1 MRGGWWGRGTA
12 SATGVSMLT
21 VALARYSRRITQPRG
36 VGAKHPGHNQH
47 VLSTNVVLTVV
58 AVPVR
63 MYPSHGSPYGGLV
76 IATGSAGARAQRLW
90 ALILAV
96 AFACTALLLS
106 APSGAH
112 ADPRTAPQAVDPASA
127 EQSLLVWVRADADKT
142 GIAGVTVKVSGGG
155 VEATGTTG
163 ADGKAEVGLSAPGSF
178 TVEVD
183 ASTIPEGAGV
193 PRAGSSP
200 REIDVAAGNKNVPAF
215 FFLSPD
221 GAAAG
226 AGSTPAP
233 SASTGAGTSTST
245 GGETAAPDTET
256 GTVTA
261 TAEPVTQNNF
271 WKIFWPKVV
280 TGLIFGLLLALAAI
294 GLSLIYG
301 TTGLNNFAHGEL
313 VTFGALMAYLFSN
326 VLGLNPVL
334 AIAITVVL
342 GGAFGYVQDA
352 ALWKPLRKR
361 SLGLVPLMIVTIGL
375 SLALRYLFQFI
386 FGADR
391 LTLPNSPAPFLVVGP
406 VSLKF
411 TDVAGAIVSIVLLL
425 AVAYVLLYTKIGK
438 ATRAVSDNRSLAA
451 ASGIDVEGVI
461 RVVWIG
467 GAALAALSGVFIAY
481 YQSLRWDTGA
491 SILLLVFSAV
501 VLGGLGTAFGALIGS
516 IVIGVFINVSTMV
529 LPENMKYVAALV
541 VMIVILLVRPQGI
554 LGRKDRIG

>member
-1 MRGGWWGRGTA
+1 
-12 SATGVSMLT
+12 
-21 VALARYSRRITQPRG
+21 
-36 VGAKHPGHNQH
+36 
-47 VLSTNVVLTVV
+47 
-58 AVPVR
+58 
-63 MYPSHGSPYGGLV
+63 V
-76 IATGSAGARAQRLW
+76 IATGSAGARAQRMW

-96 AFACTALLLS
+96 AFACAALVLTAP
-106 APSGAH
+106 AGAH
-112 ADPRTAPQAVDPASA
+112 ADPRAAPQAVDPASA

-142 GIAGVTVKVSGGG
+142 GIAGVTVTVSGGG
-155 VEATGTTG
+155 VDATGTTD
-163 ADGKAEVGLSAPGSF
+163 AEGKAEVGLSAPGSF

-183 ASTIPEGAGV
+183 ESTVPEGAGI

-221 GAAAG
+221 GGAAAG
-226 AGSTPAP
+226 PSPTPSTDAG
-233 SASTGAGTSTST
+233 TST

-256 GTVTA
+256 GTVSG
-261 TAEPVTQNNF
+261 TAEPVSGNNF

-334 AIAITVVL
+334 AILITVVL
-342 GGAFGYVQDA
+342 GGAFGYTQDA
-352 ALWKPLRKR
+352 AIWKPLRR
-361 SLGLVPLMIVTIGL
+361 RNLGLVPLMIVTIGL

-411 TDVAGAIVSIVLLL
+411 TDVAGAVVSIVLLL

-451 ASGIDVEGVI
+451 ASGIDVERVI
-461 RVVWIG
+461 RVVWVG

>member
-1 MRGGWWGRGTA
+1 M
-12 SATGVSMLT
+12 
-21 VALARYSRRITQPRG
+21 
-36 VGAKHPGHNQH
+36 
-47 VLSTNVVLTVV
+47 
-58 AVPVR
+58 
-63 MYPSHGSPYGGLV
+63 

-112 ADPRTAPQAVDPASA
+112 ADPRAAPQAVDPASA
-127 EQSLLVWVRADADKT
+127 EQSLLVWVRADADKS
-142 GIAGVTVKVSGGG
+142 GIAGVAVKVSGGG
-155 VEATGTTG
+155 VETTGTTG

-233 SASTGAGTSTST
+233 SASTSTST

>member
-1 MRGGWWGRGTA
+1 MGPGGRRQDRHRRGDRHGLGR
-12 SATGVSMLT
+12 
-21 VALARYSRRITQPRG
+21 RRR
-36 VGAKHPGHNQH
+36 
-47 VLSTNVVLTVV
+47 
-58 AVPVR
+58 R
-63 MYPSHGSPYGGLV
+63 
-76 IATGSAGARAQRLW
+76 
-90 ALILAV
+90 
-96 AFACTALLLS
+96 
-106 APSGAH
+106 
-112 ADPRTAPQAVDPASA
+112 
-127 EQSLLVWVRADADKT
+127 
-142 GIAGVTVKVSGGG
+142 
-155 VEATGTTG
+155 ATGTTD
-163 ADGKAEVGLSAPGSF
+163 AEGKAEVGLSAPGSF
-178 TVEVD
+178 TVQVD
-183 ASTIPEGAGV
+183 ESTIPEGAGL

-221 GAAAG
+221 AAAG
-226 AGSTPAP
+226 
-233 SASTGAGTSTST
+233 GAGGASPTPSTDAGTPS

-256 GTVTA
+256 GAVSG
-261 TAEPVTQNNF
+261 TAEPVTGNNF

-334 AIAITVVL
+334 AILITVVL
-342 GGAFGYVQDA
+342 GGAFGYAQDA
-352 ALWKPLRKR
+352 AIWKPLRKR
-361 SLGLVPLMIVTIGL
+361 GLGLVPLMIVTIGL

-411 TDVAGAIVSIVLLL
+411 TDVAGAVVSIVLLL

>member
-1 MRGGWWGRGTA
+1 M
-12 SATGVSMLT
+12 
-21 VALARYSRRITQPRG
+21 
-36 VGAKHPGHNQH
+36 
-47 VLSTNVVLTVV
+47 
-58 AVPVR
+58 
-63 MYPSHGSPYGGLV
+63 
-76 IATGSAGARAQRLW
+76 
-90 ALILAV
+90 

-106 APSGAH
+106 APAAAH
-112 ADPRTAPQAVDPASA
+112 ADPRAAPQAVDPAAA

-142 GIAGVTVKVSGGG
+142 GIAGVTVTVSGGG
-155 VEATGTTG
+155 GDATGTTG
-163 ADGKAEVGLSAPGSF
+163 PDGKAEVGLSAPGSF

-183 ASTIPEGAGV
+183 ESTIPEGAGV

-215 FFLSPD
+215 FFISPD

-226 AGSTPAP
+226 SAPAP
-233 SASTGAGTSTST
+233 SASTGAGTGTST

-261 TAEPVTQNNF
+261 TAEPVTENNF

-334 AIAITVVL
+334 AIVITVVL
-342 GGAFGYVQDA
+342 GGAFGFAQDA
-352 ALWKPLRKR
+352 AIWKPLRKR
-361 SLGLVPLMIVTIGL
+361 RLGLVPLMIVTIGL

-541 VMIVILLVRPQGI
+541 VMIVILLIRPQGI

>member
-1 MRGGWWGRGTA
+1 M
-12 SATGVSMLT
+12 
-21 VALARYSRRITQPRG
+21 
-36 VGAKHPGHNQH
+36 
-47 VLSTNVVLTVV
+47 
-58 AVPVR
+58 
-63 MYPSHGSPYGGLV
+63 
-76 IATGSAGARAQRLW
+76 W

-106 APSGAH
+106 SPSAAH
-112 ADPRTAPQAVDPASA
+112 ADPRAAPQAVDPASA
-127 EQSLLVWVRADADKT
+127 EQSLLVWVRADADNA

-183 ASTIPEGAGV
+183 ESTIPEGAGV

-215 FFLSPD
+215 FFIAPD
-221 GAAAG
+221 GAASGA

-233 SASTGAGTSTST
+233 SASDDAGTST

-256 GTVTA
+256 GAVSG
-261 TAEPVTQNNF
+261 TAEPVTENNF

-334 AIAITVVL
+334 AIIITVVL
-342 GGAFGYVQDA
+342 GGAFGFVQDA
-352 ALWKPLRKR
+352 AIWKPLRR
-361 SLGLVPLMIVTIGL
+361 RRLGLVPLMIVTIGL
-375 SLALRYLFQFI
+375 SLALRYTFQFI

-391 LTLPNSPAPFLVVGP
+391 LTLPNSSAPFLVVGP

-411 TDVAGAIVSIVLLL
+411 TDVVGAIVSIVLLV

>member
-1 MRGGWWGRGTA
+1 M
-12 SATGVSMLT
+12 
-21 VALARYSRRITQPRG
+21 
-36 VGAKHPGHNQH
+36 
-47 VLSTNVVLTVV
+47 
-58 AVPVR
+58 
-63 MYPSHGSPYGGLV
+63 
-76 IATGSAGARAQRLW
+76 W

-106 APSGAH
+106 SPSDAH
-112 ADPRTAPQAVDPASA
+112 ADPRAAPQAVDPAAA

-142 GIAGVTVKVSGGG
+142 GIAGVTVTVSGGG
-155 VEATGTTG
+155 VDATGTTG
-163 ADGKAEVGLSAPGSF
+163 ADGKAEVGLSAPGSY
-178 TVEVD
+178 TVQVD
-183 ASTIPEGAGV
+183 ESTIPEGAGV

-221 GAAAG
+221 GAAGG
-226 AGSTPAP
+226 AVGASPTPSTD
-233 SASTGAGTSTST
+233 AGTPS

-256 GTVTA
+256 GAVSG
-261 TAEPVTQNNF
+261 TAEPVTGNNF

-334 AIAITVVL
+334 AILITVVL
-342 GGAFGYVQDA
+342 GGAFGYAQDA
-352 ALWKPLRKR
+352 AIWKPLRKR

-411 TDVAGAIVSIVLLL
+411 TDVAGAVVSIVLLL

>member
-1 MRGGWWGRGTA
+1 M
-12 SATGVSMLT
+12 
-21 VALARYSRRITQPRG
+21 
-36 VGAKHPGHNQH
+36 
-47 VLSTNVVLTVV
+47 
-58 AVPVR
+58 
-63 MYPSHGSPYGGLV
+63 
-76 IATGSAGARAQRLW
+76 W

-96 AFACTALLLS
+96 AFACAALVLTAP
-106 APSGAH
+106 AGAH
-112 ADPRTAPQAVDPASA
+112 ADPRAAPQAVDPASA

-142 GIAGVTVKVSGGG
+142 GIAGVTVTVSGGG
-155 VEATGTTG
+155 VDATGTTD
-163 ADGKAEVGLSAPGSF
+163 AEGKAEVGLSAPGSF

-183 ASTIPEGAGV
+183 ESTVPEGAGI

-221 GAAAG
+221 GGAAAG
-226 AGSTPAP
+226 PSPTPSTD
-233 SASTGAGTSTST
+233 GGTST

-256 GTVTA
+256 GAVSG
-261 TAEPVTQNNF
+261 TAEPVSGNNF

-334 AIAITVVL
+334 AILITVVL
-342 GGAFGYVQDA
+342 GGAFGYTQDA
-352 ALWKPLRKR
+352 AIWKPLRR
-361 SLGLVPLMIVTIGL
+361 RNLGLVPLMIVTIGL

-411 TDVAGAIVSIVLLL
+411 TDVAGAVVSIVLLL

-451 ASGIDVEGVI
+451 ASGIDVERVI
-461 RVVWIG
+461 RVVWVG

>member
-1 MRGGWWGRGTA
+1 M
-12 SATGVSMLT
+12 
-21 VALARYSRRITQPRG
+21 
-36 VGAKHPGHNQH
+36 
-47 VLSTNVVLTVV
+47 
-58 AVPVR
+58 
-63 MYPSHGSPYGGLV
+63 
-76 IATGSAGARAQRLW
+76 W

-106 APSGAH
+106 SPSDAH
-112 ADPRTAPQAVDPASA
+112 ADPRAAPQAVDPAAA

-142 GIAGVTVKVSGGG
+142 GIAGVTVTVSGGG
-155 VEATGTTG
+155 VDATGTTG

-178 TVEVD
+178 TVQVD
-183 ASTIPEGAGV
+183 ESTIPEGAGV

-221 GAAAG
+221 GAASG
-226 AGSTPAP
+226 AGGASPTPSTDAATP
-233 SASTGAGTSTST
+233 S

-256 GTVTA
+256 GAVSG
-261 TAEPVTQNNF
+261 TAEPVTGNNF

-334 AIAITVVL
+334 AILITVVL
-342 GGAFGYVQDA
+342 GGAFGYAQDA
-352 ALWKPLRKR
+352 AIWKPLRKR

-411 TDVAGAIVSIVLLL
+411 TDVAGAVVSIVLLL

>member
-1 MRGGWWGRGTA
+1 
-12 SATGVSMLT
+12 
-21 VALARYSRRITQPRG
+21 
-36 VGAKHPGHNQH
+36 
-47 VLSTNVVLTVV
+47 
-58 AVPVR
+58 
-63 MYPSHGSPYGGLV
+63 
-76 IATGSAGARAQRLW
+76 
-90 ALILAV
+90 
-96 AFACTALLLS
+96 
-106 APSGAH
+106 
-112 ADPRTAPQAVDPASA
+112 
-127 EQSLLVWVRADADKT
+127 
-142 GIAGVTVKVSGGG
+142 
-155 VEATGTTG
+155 
-163 ADGKAEVGLSAPGSF
+163 
-178 TVEVD
+178 
-183 ASTIPEGAGV
+183 
-193 PRAGSSP
+193 
-200 REIDVAAGNKNVPAF
+200 
-215 FFLSPD
+215 
-221 GAAAG
+221 
-226 AGSTPAP
+226 
-233 SASTGAGTSTST
+233 
-245 GGETAAPDTET
+245 
-256 GTVTA
+256 
-261 TAEPVTQNNF
+261 
-271 WKIFWPKVV
+271 VV

-326 VLGLNPVL
+326 LLGLNPVL
-334 AIAITVVL
+334 AIVITVVL

-375 SLALRYLFQFI
+375 SLALRYLFQFV

-411 TDVAGAIVSIVLLL
+411 TDVAGAVVSIVLLL

-451 ASGIDVEGVI
+451 ASGIDVERVI

-541 VMIVILLVRPQGI
+541 VMIVILLIRPQGI

>member
-1 MRGGWWGRGTA
+1 
-12 SATGVSMLT
+12 
-21 VALARYSRRITQPRG
+21 
-36 VGAKHPGHNQH
+36 
-47 VLSTNVVLTVV
+47 
-58 AVPVR
+58 
-63 MYPSHGSPYGGLV
+63 V
-76 IATGSAGARAQRLW
+76 IATGSAGARAQRVW

-96 AFACTALLLS
+96 AFACAALVLS
-106 APSGAH
+106 APAGAH
-112 ADPRTAPQAVDPASA
+112 AESRAAPQAVDPATA

-155 VEATGTTG
+155 VEATGVTG
-163 ADGKAEVGLSAPGSF
+163 ADGKAEVGLAAPGSF

-183 ASTIPEGAGV
+183 ESTLPEGAGV

-200 REIDVAAGNKNVPAF
+200 REIDVAPGNTGVPAF
-215 FFLSPD
+215 FFVSPD
-221 GAAAG
+221 AAAG
-226 AGSTPAP
+226 GSGASTPAP
-233 SASTGAGTSTST
+233 SASTGAGTST

-256 GTVTA
+256 GAVSG

-326 VLGLNPVL
+326 LLGLNPVL

-352 ALWKPLRKR
+352 AIWKPLRKR

-375 SLALRYLFQFI
+375 SLALRYLFQFL

-411 TDVAGAIVSIVLLL
+411 TDVAGAVVSIVLLL

-461 RVVWIG
+461 RVVWVG

-541 VMIVILLVRPQGI
+541 VMIVILLIRPQGI

>member
-1 MRGGWWGRGTA
+1 M
-12 SATGVSMLT
+12 
-21 VALARYSRRITQPRG
+21 
-36 VGAKHPGHNQH
+36 
-47 VLSTNVVLTVV
+47 
-58 AVPVR
+58 
-63 MYPSHGSPYGGLV
+63 
-76 IATGSAGARAQRLW
+76 IATGSAGARAQRMW

-96 AFACTALLLS
+96 AFACAALVLTAP
-106 APSGAH
+106 AGAH
-112 ADPRTAPQAVDPASA
+112 ADPRAAPQAVDPASA

-142 GIAGVTVKVSGGG
+142 GIAGVTVTVSGGG
-155 VEATGTTG
+155 VDATGTTD
-163 ADGKAEVGLSAPGSF
+163 AEGKAEVGLSAPGSF

-183 ASTIPEGAGV
+183 ESTVPEGAGI

-221 GAAAG
+221 GGAAAG
-226 AGSTPAP
+226 PSPTPSTDAG
-233 SASTGAGTSTST
+233 TST

-256 GTVTA
+256 GTVSG
-261 TAEPVTQNNF
+261 TAEPVSGNNF

-334 AIAITVVL
+334 AILITVVL
-342 GGAFGYVQDA
+342 GGAFGYTQDA
-352 ALWKPLRKR
+352 AIWKPLRR
-361 SLGLVPLMIVTIGL
+361 RNLGLVPLMIVTIGL

-411 TDVAGAIVSIVLLL
+411 TDVAGAVVSIVLLL

-451 ASGIDVEGVI
+451 ASGIDVERVI
-461 RVVWIG
+461 RVVWVG